1 MFELTYQSTPLYLP
15 EDANPLHTTFPID
28 PLKEYEAQADIVLN
42 GLGLPHLW
50 DKEFER
56 LSNLPKKTAILNP
69 SLPMR
74 PPEQII
80 EEHHAHMER
89 RASDC
94 RPSSQHDDIKERCS
108 RKRRRSTSRDSNSN
122 ASTIVSNFFAGD
134 DEPTENAINVS
145 SNTNSARIRSL
156 QEFVLKKEDR
166 SYEEDKNETPLHST
180 LISDDSPSPKSK
192 LSTRDKLKAFA
203 APAKT
208 SDRSPSPQRRFKFK
222 KIESS

>member
-50 DKEFER
+50 DKELER
-56 LSNLPKKTAILNP
+56 LRSLPKKTAILNP

-80 EEHHAHMER
+80 EEHHALLER

-94 RPSSQHDDIKERCS
+94 RPMSQHDDVKDRCS
-108 RKRRRSTSRDSNSN
+108 RKRRRSTSRDSTSS
-122 ASTIVSNFFAGD
+122 ASTIVSNFFASD
-134 DEPTENAINVS
+134 NEPKENAIDV
-145 SNTNSARIRSL
+145 SNTNSAQVRL
-156 QEFVLKKEDR
+156 QNDFVLKKKER
-166 SYEEDKNETPLHST
+166 SYEEEENESPLHST

-208 SDRSPSPQRRFKFK
+208 PDCSPSPQRKFKFK